1 MYAILEI
8 GGKQY
13 KVEEGK
19 EITTGKLPF
28 KVGEEVKFIN
38 VLMIADN
45 DKILNGSPY
54 VENAYVT
61 GKILKEYRDKKIKVF
76 KYKSKVNYRR
86 KIGHRQ
92 NLMKVK
98 IEKINIE

>member
-13 KVEEGK
+13 KVEVGK

-45 DKILNGSPY
+45 DKILQGSPY